1 MKRRIRQLSSFCMTV
16 LLLLSCFVIGAPQA
30 RAVGGISLEGA
41 SIRFYNGGSCHY
53 IGSKREP
60 TIQVTIG
67 NNILQKDIHYLT
79 EYGNNEDVG
88 TAYVTVTGIGGYT
101 GSKTATFEILPC
113 EMKESDFEF
122 ISDIQ
127 KEYDGTKNVLPVI
140 RAKGKGT
147 DLVDVTYTRAEYE
160 DMYAGSQKTIK
171 VYGIGLSGEDS
182 KNYNVASDL
191 VLTCNAGIIM
201 PKELRVEK
209 NAQLAKGAT
218 LDLSKL
224 ISDVGGSQV
233 TYQFESGDTLGCTLN
248 GSILTAGQTTGVV
261 TVWVRA
267 KEYDVNEDGKPE
279 YAGGMQEIDVSIV
292 EKQDQ
297 PSVDLEG
304 EKQTQPAFTLPGTA
318 SVTYGQTLSISTAGG
333 AGSGKVTFWVDATGR
348 TGGATI
354 DDNGL
359 FTPTKAGQVLVY
371 AAKAGDDQ
379 YKEAKADP
387 VLVTIHQAQL
397 TIQVKNK
404 TAFVG
409 KEVPTLGKEDYTVS
423 GLVGQDTL
431 AKEPT
436 LTYSPTP
443 NMALPGTYTIQAAGA
458 EGPAGGNYRT
468 EILYQPGTFTISEQP
483 LYPITIQ
490 TAQNGTVTADLEAAA
505 EETEVTL
512 TVSPAEGFQLERLT
526 ASTDSGAVSL
536 EKKEEGIYTFSMP
549 GEAVT
554 VSPAFVEKESELP
567 PFPFADVTEQDWYYD
582 SVYYVFA
589 KGLMNGTSA
598 TTFEPGATTTRGM
611 VVTVLYRLEGSPT
624 EAGWSPFTDVDPGM
638 YYAPPVAWAAWN
650 EIVNG
655 YSDTLFG
662 PNDSITREQMATILY
677 RYAQFKGC
685 DSSQQGNLAQFVD
698 VGKVSSYA
706 KKALSWANYWGL
718 IQGKGDGILDPQGLA
733 TRAEVAA
740 ILCRFDAMILG

>member
-1 MKRRIRQLSSFCMTV
+1 MKRRIRQLSSFCMAV

-30 RAVGGISLEGA
+30 RADEKISIENADISIVGSCN
-41 SIRFYNGGSCHY
+41 YNGSAITPGVMVQ
-53 IGSKREP
+53 IGGKQLANS
-60 TIQVTIG
+60 
-67 NNILQKDIHYLT
+67 YYST
-79 EYGNNEDVG
+79 EYKNNVEVG
-88 TAYVTVTGIGGYT
+88 LASVTVTGKGNYT
-101 GSKTATFEILPC
+101 GEKTINFEIHPRQVKSTELSFLSSTVF
-113 EMKESDFEF
+113 KS
-122 ISDIQ
+122 
-127 KEYDGTKNVLPVI
+127 YDGTTTAAPEI
-140 RAKGKGT
+140 
-147 DLVDVTYTRAEYE
+147 LVKAITGDSVEVNYSKAEYDSPYVGQQKYVQVSGISFGGKDGANYVME
-160 DMYAGSQKTIK
+160 DPNFVLKGYVGQ
-171 VYGIGLSGEDS
+171 IGAKSLQ
-182 KNYNVASDL
+182 
-191 VLTCNAGIIM
+191 
-201 PKELRVEK
+201 VEGT
-209 NAQLAKGAT
+209 AQLAKGAT

-267 KEYDVNEDGKPE
+267 EEYDVNEDGKPE

-304 EKQTQPAFTLPGTA
+304 EKQTQTAFTLPGTA

-468 EILYQPGTFTISEQP
+468 EILYQPGTFTVSEQP